1 MLTILIHID
10 SAFKYTSQS
19 QKNPEY
25 LTLIPFLLISEGVWK
40 TKT

>member
-10 SAFKYTSQS
+10 SGFKFTPQVVKS
-19 QKNPEY
+19 EY
-25 LTLIPFLLISEGVWK
+25 LTLISFLLICEGVWK